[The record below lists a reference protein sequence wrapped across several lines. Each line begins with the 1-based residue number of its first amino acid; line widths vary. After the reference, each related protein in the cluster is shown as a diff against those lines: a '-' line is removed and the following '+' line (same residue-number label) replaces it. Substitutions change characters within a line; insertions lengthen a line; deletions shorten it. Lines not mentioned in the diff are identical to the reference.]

1 MKFKTIYTALL
12 VLCVV
17 FSSCLE
23 DKRPTNPMQSNT
35 SQIDT
40 TSVKDSLSKDTIAQ
54 SKDSV
59 AQAPV
64 VYQAEIIK
72 KEDDS
77 PTFWELLSIGLGGLA
92 LVLGIVIWYLMAQ
105 MDRNVSHAIRELEQ
119 DMRLKISN
127 ANKIALDRCKNVE
140 DKNLN
145 LHTDVDRL
153 SERVKRIENNYTQS
167 TNYVVSDRN
176 FEEYTEEAI
185 QPKKRGYFGI
195 VKRGTG
201 IAMFNDILK
210 SRNEGAYF
218 EVDYLDDE
226 RCEFSP
232 IDLDKIRSIDAV
244 GEAIEYNG
252 DMGYAKSMKTL
263 SKGKAVLDKEH
274 GFWRITDKAK
284 IELKA

>member
-1 MKFKTIYTALL
+1 MFF

-17 FSSCLE
+17 FSSCME

-35 SQIDT
+35 SQIDRV
-40 TSVKDSLSKDTIAQ
+40 SVKETLSKDTTVI

-59 AQAPV
+59 APAPV
-64 VYQAEIIK
+64 VYQAEVIK
-72 KEDDS
+72 NEGDF
-77 PTFWELLSIGLGGLA
+77 PTFWELLSLGLGGLA
-92 LVLGIVIWYLMAQ
+92 LILGVIIWYLMAQ
-105 MDRNVSHAIRELEQ
+105 MDRNVSHAIKELEQ

-127 ANKIALDRCKNVE
+127 ASKIALDRCKNVE
-140 DKNLN
+140 DKSLN

-153 SERVKRIENNYTQS
+153 SERVKRIEINYTTS
-167 TNYVVSDRN
+167 TNSKNPDRSSED
-176 FEEYTEEAI
+176 FIEEVI

-218 EVDYLDDE
+218 EVDFLDDE

-263 SKGKAVLDKEH
+263 SKGKAVLDKDH
-274 GFWRITDKAK
+274 NFWRITEKAK
-284 IELKA
+284 IELKN